1 MKMDKYEVDE
11 WVSKVNWDKKQ
22 IEDVMYL
29 DNETCILRYVRG
41 AFGRFQLLV
50 NKTNDKTNETSLHN
64 PSLVSNNVLD
74 MLSLSI
80 IHGMFPNKWSFGEE
94 RISMEIGLVL
104 GLEDESTDEQLLSLR
119 KKLKALPEMELAETS
134 RAYAEMLIQERG
146 RIAEGEDME
155 THLRV
160 MNRIL
165 SGKLLLKKVEA

>member
-1 MKMDKYEVDE
+1 ME
-11 WVSKVNWDKKQ
+11 
-22 IEDVMYL
+22 L
-29 DNETCILRYVRG
+29 
-41 AFGRFQLLV
+41 
-50 NKTNDKTNETSLHN
+50 
-64 PSLVSNNVLD
+64 
-74 MLSLSI
+74 
-80 IHGMFPNKWSFGEE
+80 GEE

-134 RAYAEMLIQERG
+134 RAYAEMLIQESG
-146 RIAEGEDME
+146 RIAEGADME